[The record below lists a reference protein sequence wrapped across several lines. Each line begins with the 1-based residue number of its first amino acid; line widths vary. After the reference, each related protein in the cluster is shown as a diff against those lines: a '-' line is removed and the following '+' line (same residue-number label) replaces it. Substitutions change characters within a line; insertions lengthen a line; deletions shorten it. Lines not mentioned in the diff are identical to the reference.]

1 MNLIDL
7 RFEGITQSN
16 PLFIKVKHLLEQA
29 FPSGDPPDV
38 STSGIDRKSIELLKP
53 DSCGVFCNERT
64 EVSVYARSQMC
75 HAIAA
80 YEHYLNPKI
89 KIGFGFAYSDDLS
102 TWYMHSFN
110 ISEEGNVIEPTPLIR
125 EIYWGRILTLE
136 ESQYCIEEEWSKL
149 QAFGL
154 V

>member
-1 MNLIDL
+1 
-7 RFEGITQSN
+7 
-16 PLFIKVKHLLEQA
+16 
-29 FPSGDPPDV
+29 
-38 STSGIDRKSIELLKP
+38 
-53 DSCGVFCNERT
+53 
-64 EVSVYARSQMC
+64 MC
-75 HAIAA
+75 HVIAA

-125 EIYWGRILTLE
+125 EAYWGRILTPE
-136 ESQYCIEEEWSKL
+136 EAAFCVDEEWCAL
-149 QAFGL
+149 QALGL